1 MGLGNWFRRAG
12 GQQPP
17 TPSRDGGGAE
27 AGHDSGSASAPAAA
41 PEPEAGLSGIGA
53 GRRHGSEGGSGEGE
67 GDWDGG
73 WRRVA
78 PPAVTVARSSIG
90 VSDGL
95 RFRDGLASW
104 QNLAFAGEL
113 GHAVLP
119 SAPVGLI
126 HGVARPGGARSTAP
140 GGPLLLR
147 AAPTGADG
155 EAEAAAGPAPAS
167 AGRATGGA
175 GDRTRGRSSAPTT
188 VQRSSSTKAPRSSGD
203 GAPGRQDRA
212 GGATAGE
219 AAGAAAPA
227 RSTARAGGT
236 APGAA
241 ATRGPATVP
250 ASQPATDTAPT
261 PDSLRRAGPAAVRP
275 RRTAPPL
282 IIARRPA
289 MTLRRIAGVLP
300 PTASAQVT
308 AAAAATAANSGDQ
321 QGSYGDAAPAAPT
334 GAVPPT
340 GHTAGRPTAAPV
352 RPALGKP
359 MRELPT
365 GAVTPGPAASG
376 GVVPSAPDGQEA
388 AAMPVLQRL
397 ASDTA
402 PPAADTP
409 SPGEP
414 GLTSRQRSSSDGRLP
429 NSPAPQSSP
438 RDVSGSP
445 ARARGGIGAPLTSL
459 PSTARLQNDAPL
471 LGDRRRVQP
480 GSAPPPPTASSSP
493 AAVEPVSK
501 ALNVPAEMPVRS
513 SAAPARS
520 GGSGGSAPEPAA
532 VQRVVDPARPHTSLA
547 APSSSSSPSP
557 SGPVA
562 PVRIRRITPEREK
575 GRATGPGVGSGAGGP
590 AVVVQRSRGLLA
602 GRALDVSTG
611 SAEGFSAQRAAGGTA
626 RPVVAATWRRDVR
639 QPGSEAPSSS
649 SPSSSSAP
657 SSPSSPLSSPPS
669 QGRGNSRTGEGHRAQ
684 PDAAR
689 RPSVPHAPTRPADPT
704 PTRRSRAAGPGAT
717 TGGSAPQGSAPGGT
731 VQRLVSGNPAPG
743 TSGTSGAPSAR
754 TVTRAPGRMPGSDPG
769 SAPDARTGSGTKPDR
784 RSGRGPGPAR
794 SLMRLVQRS
803 PRDGAP
809 GAPATTPSRTDAHPP
824 EQGPTGAPAARRPGT
839 PPPAARPAPAVAG
852 TPPARPAARP
862 VPVVR
867 PHPPG
872 TDRQGAA
879 VVPVQR
885 LAFPVVPESATPATI
900 TPMPESAGSVPSGP
914 PTLAVRVP
922 LRAPDPTRTTTHAP
936 TPTAAPTAASAAG
949 TRASRAT
956 AEVLQRVAADAGI
969 TGVPVRAVPVQR
981 SDPPARTTPAG
992 PDAPATGDPA
1002 TANRVTATDIEELA
1016 RRLIDPV
1023 SRLIR
1028 ADLRRGRERTGR
1040 LYDGRR

>member
-1 MGLGNWFRRAG
+1 MGLGNWFRRGG

-17 TPSRDGGGAE
+17 TPSRDGAE
-27 AGHDSGSASAPAAA
+27 AGTGTGSASAPAVA
-41 PEPEAGLSGIGA
+41 PEPESGRSGIED
-53 GRRHGSEGGSGEGE
+53 GSRGGSGE

-147 AAPTGADG
+147 AAPPGADG

-175 GDRTRGRSSAPTT
+175 GDRPRGRSSAPTT
-188 VQRSSSTKAPRSSGD
+188 VQRSSSTKLPGSSGN
-203 GAPGRQDRA
+203 GAPGRQDRT

-227 RSTARAGGT
+227 RNTARAGGT

-241 ATRGPATVP
+241 AARGPATAS
-250 ASQPATDTAPT
+250 ASQQATDAAPA
-261 PDSLRRAGPAAVRP
+261 PVSLRRAGPAAVRP

-282 IIARRPA
+282 IVARRPA

-300 PTASAQVT
+300 PTASVRAT
-308 AAAAATAANSGDQ
+308 TAAAATASNSVEQ
-321 QGSYGDAAPAAPT
+321 QGGYGDAAPAAPP
-334 GAVPPT
+334 GAVLPT
-340 GHTAGRPTAAPV
+340 DHSVGRSTAAPV

-359 MRELPT
+359 LRELPT

-402 PPAADTP
+402 APAADTP
-409 SPGEP
+409 SPGASGP
-414 GLTSRQRSSSDGRLP
+414 TVRQAPSDSGRLP
-429 NSPAPQSSP
+429 GSPAPQSSP

-471 LGDRRRVQP
+471 LGDRRRAQP
-480 GSAPPPPTASSSP
+480 GSATPLPTPPPTASSSLSP
-493 AAVEPVSK
+493 AAVEPIPK
-501 ALNVPAEMPVRS
+501 ALNAPAEMPVRS
-513 SAAPARS
+513 SSAPARS

-532 VQRVVDPARPHTSLA
+532 VQRVVDPARPNTALA
-547 APSSSSSPSP
+547 GPSPSP

-562 PVRIRRITPEREK
+562 PVRIRRITPERER
-575 GRATGPGVGSGAGGP
+575 GRATGPTAGAGGP

-611 SAEGFSAQRAAGGTA
+611 SAEGFSARRTAGSTAA

-639 QPGSEAPSSS
+639 QPGSEAPSS
-649 SPSSSSAP
+649 PS
-657 SSPSSPLSSPPS
+657 S
-669 QGRGNSRTGEGHRAQ
+669 QGRGNSRTGEDHRAQ
-684 PDAAR
+684 PGAAP
-689 RPSVPHAPTRPADPT
+689 RPSVPHAPTRPAAPT
-704 PTRRSRAAGPGAT
+704 PPRRSRAAGPGAT
-717 TGGSAPQGSAPGGT
+717 TSGSAPEGSAPGGT

-743 TSGTSGAPSAR
+743 TSGTSGAPSGR
-754 TVTRAPGRMPGSDPG
+754 TATRVPGRMPGSV
-769 SAPDARTGSGTKPDR
+769 PDARTGTGTEPDR

-809 GAPATTPSRTDAHPP
+809 GAPVTAPSRTDAHPP

-839 PPPAARPAPAVAG
+839 PPPAARPAPAVPG
-852 TPPARPAARP
+852 TPPARSAARP

-867 PHPPG
+867 PHPPA
-872 TDRQGAA
+872 TDRQGAGA
-879 VVPVQR
+879 VPVQR
-885 LAFPVVPESATPATI
+885 LAFPVVPESATPATV
-900 TPMPESAGSVPSGP
+900 TPMPESAGSAPSGP

-922 LRAPDPTRTTTHAP
+922 QHAQAPTRTTTHAP
-936 TPTAAPTAASAAG
+936 TPTAAPTAAPTAG

>member
-27 AGHDSGSASAPAAA
+27 AGTGTGSASAPAVA
-41 PEPEAGLSGIGA
+41 PEPESGRSGIGTDQRDG
-53 GRRHGSEGGSGEGE
+53 GRGGSGE

-147 AAPTGADG
+147 AAPAGADG

-167 AGRATGGA
+167 AGRTTGG
-175 GDRTRGRSSAPTT
+175 DRARGRSSVPTA
-188 VQRSSSTKAPRSSGD
+188 VQRSSSTKSPGSSGN

-212 GGATAGE
+212 GGATAVE

-227 RSTARAGGT
+227 RSTARVGGT

-241 ATRGPATVP
+241 TAS
-250 ASQPATDTAPT
+250 ASQQARDTAPA
-261 PDSLRRAGPAAVRP
+261 PVSLRRAGPVAVRP

-300 PTASAQVT
+300 PAASAPAT
-308 AAAAATAANSGDQ
+308 AAAAATAANSVEQ
-321 QGSYGDAAPAAPT
+321 QGGYGDVAPASPQ
-334 GAVPPT
+334 GAVLPAD
-340 GHTAGRPTAAPV
+340 HTAGRPAAAPV

-359 MRELPT
+359 LRELPT
-365 GAVTPGPAASG
+365 GAVTPGPAAAG
-376 GVVPSAPDGQEA
+376 GVVPSAPEGQDA

-402 PPAADTP
+402 APAADTP
-409 SPGEP
+409 SPGASGP
-414 GLTSRQRSSSDGRLP
+414 TVRQSPSSDGRSS
-429 NSPAPQSSP
+429 NSPAPQPSP
-438 RDVSGSP
+438 REVSGSP

-471 LGDRRRVQP
+471 LGDRRRPQP
-480 GSAPPPPTASSSP
+480 GSAGPRQDRTAAGERGTIPLQTSPSPSPSTASSSP

-501 ALNVPAEMPVRS
+501 ALNTPAEMPVRS
-513 SAAPARS
+513 SSAPAR
-520 GGSGGSAPEPAA
+520 SGGSAPEPAA
-532 VQRVVDPARPHTSLA
+532 VQRVVDPARPNTSPVG
-547 APSSSSSPSP
+547 PSPSSSPSP
-557 SGPVA
+557 AGPSPSSSPSRSGPVA

-575 GRATGPGVGSGAGGP
+575 GRATGPGSGAGGP

-611 SAEGFSAQRAAGGTA
+611 SAEGFSAQRAAGGAA

-639 QPGSEAPSSS
+639 QPGSEAPSP
-649 SPSSSSAP
+649 PS
-657 SSPSSPLSSPPS
+657 S
-669 QGRGNSRTGEGHRAQ
+669 QGRGNSRTGEDHRAQ

-689 RPSVPHAPTRPADPT
+689 RQSVPHAPTRPAGPT
-704 PTRRSRAAGPGAT
+704 PTRRSRAAGPGAK
-717 TGGSAPQGSAPGGT
+717 TGGSAPESSVPGGT
-731 VQRLVSGNPAPG
+731 VQRLVSGTPAPG
-743 TSGTSGAPSAR
+743 TSGTSGAPSDR
-754 TVTRAPGRMPGSDPG
+754 TGTRVPGRMPDSD
-769 SAPDARTGSGTKPDR
+769 PDARTGARPDR

-803 PRDGAP
+803 PRDGAA
-809 GAPATTPSRTDAHPP
+809 GAPATAPSRTDAHPP
-824 EQGPTGAPAARRPGT
+824 EQGPAGAPAARRPVA
-839 PPPAARPAPAVAG
+839 PPPAARPAPAVPG
-852 TPPARPAARP
+852 TPPARSDARP

-867 PHPPG
+867 PHPPA
-872 TDRQGAA
+872 TERQGAA
-879 VVPVQR
+879 AVPVQR

-900 TPMPESAGSVPSGP
+900 TPVPESAGSAPSGP

-922 LRAPDPTRTTTHAP
+922 QRAPAP
-936 TPTAAPTAASAAG
+936 TSTAAHARTPAAAPTAAPAAG
-949 TRASRAT
+949 NRASRAT
-956 AEVLQRVAADAGI
+956 AEVLQRAAADAGI

-992 PDAPATGDPA
+992 PDAPAPGDPA

-1040 LYDGRR
+1040 PYDGRR